1 MQDVIFQKFRLF
13 CDGMPQHAL
22 HWLVDPRVA
31 EEKENGMVKQ
41 KKTIYLRGIP
51 PLDDHCPTH
60 EYLYFYVCLL
70 IWDFKGTESILGVR
84 KVPVFVVLGWNVS
97 YT

>member
-31 EEKENGMVKQ
+31 EEKENGMVK
-41 KKTIYLRGIP
+41 KKLFTYEAF
-51 PLDDHCPTH
+51 HH
-60 EYLYFYVCLL
+60 
-70 IWDFKGTESILGVR
+70 
-84 KVPVFVVLGWNVS
+84 
-97 YT
+97 